1 MYTIVYQMMLYPI
14 NNVRRWMVPLS
25 IITLHNLTG
34 MKHNHQ
40 SELQHQCVITQNHV
54 LQMWDEGIQVI
65 RFHPLIGPMSQ
76 KFFVKVV
83 GLSPSFETLDSIR
96 NFDHVQEVSLE
107 RPMCYLLWCNLAFLV
122 KLFFRTLADSTVL
135 EMAPLDEMAQDIFK
149 SDDGDETKL
158 RGGTRWSCSRFVNNP
173 RRMSQKFFVKVVG
186 LSPSF
191 ETLDSIRN
199 FDHVQEVS
207 LERPMCYLLWCNLA
221 FLVKLFFRCTEHVK
235 YGLFKSR

>member
-76 KFFVKVV
+76 KFFVKFV

-107 RPMCYLLWCNLAFLV
+107 RPMCYLLWYNLAFLV

-135 EMAPLDEMAQDIFK
+135 EMAPLFCKLISGSHLGAGITQDPTCLMFAINTVK
-149 SDDGDETKL
+149 GLYDDN
-158 RGGTRWSCSRFVNNP
+158 F
-173 RRMSQKFFVKVVG
+173 
-186 LSPSF
+186 
-191 ETLDSIRN
+191 RN
-199 FDHVQEVS
+199 DI
-207 LERPMCYLLWCNLA
+207 
-221 FLVKLFFRCTEHVK
+221 
-235 YGLFKSR
+235 